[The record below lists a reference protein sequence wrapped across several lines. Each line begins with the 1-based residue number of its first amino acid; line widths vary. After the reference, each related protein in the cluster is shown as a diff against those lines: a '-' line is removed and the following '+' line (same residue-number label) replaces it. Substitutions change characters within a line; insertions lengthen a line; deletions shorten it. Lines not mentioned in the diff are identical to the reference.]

1 MTCMLSMNSNAN
13 LRVIFAKL
21 NIELLLDL
29 ILHYIKL
36 NGAKIIAYII
46 SASC

>member
-1 MTCMLSMNSNAN
+1 MTCMLSMNSYVN

-21 NIELLLDL
+21 NIELPLDL
-29 ILHYIKL
+29 ILHNIKL
-36 NGAKIIAYII
+36 NGANIIAYII